1 MPRSNRPRR
10 SRKADS
16 VPEPLSP
23 AILNR
28 GRQTESRS
36 GRSWTV
42 QNVAAG
48 TSAKEYTCP
57 GCHLPIQPGTAHVV
71 AWREDGVLGDEDD
84 LRNRR
89 HWHRQCWRVAR

>member
-10 SRKADS
+10 PHKA
-16 VPEPLSP
+16 PEEFPPLT
-23 AILNR
+23 ADILNR
-28 GRQTESRS
+28 GRSTELRS
-36 GRSWTV
+36 GRSWIV

-57 GCHLPIQPGTAHVV
+57 GCHLIIQPGAAHVV

-89 HWHRQCWRVAR
+89 HWHRQCWRIAR